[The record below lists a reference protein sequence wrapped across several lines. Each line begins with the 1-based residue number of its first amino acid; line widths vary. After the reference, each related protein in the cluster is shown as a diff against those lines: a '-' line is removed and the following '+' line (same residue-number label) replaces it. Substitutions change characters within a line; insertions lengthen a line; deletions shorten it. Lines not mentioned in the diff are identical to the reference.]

1 MTRTD
6 SFVVGTLVVL
16 LALIAGLVS
25 APSLLPAT
33 AAVATPPPP
42 DLGPVVARPYR
53 EGVLGRPVSVS
64 PLTAKTQAD
73 RDLVAL
79 VFSGLVRNGPNG
91 TLVPDLAE
99 HWTVDPTGTMWT
111 FQLRDDARWHDG
123 EPVTSDDVAYTIRV
137 LQDKA
142 YTGPAARSWREV
154 TVQVKGP
161 RMITFTLTTPLG
173 GFLQLATQPIAPAH
187 LLADTPIAELPT
199 SPFGRQPIGS
209 GPFAV
214 ASLDGQHAEL
224 IPAATML
231 QAETPTAAP
240 SPAAT
245 DSLATPV
252 ATARPSRPVPYLAGM
267 DFTFFDDAQELAD
280 AFRSGGLDAASG
292 LAPGVNR
299 DLARE
304 PGTRSLNYPGA
315 TMTAVLLNLRP
326 GHPEFASP
334 AVRTALLQ
342 AIDRV
347 QLASDAFAAGAAV
360 SSGPIPPSSVMFD
373 PVADPPVA
381 FDPVAAETALKAAG
395 WTKAADGWRLPKV
408 KEPLAIEIVSP
419 DQSSNPAAYAAAE
432 DVVRDWTSLGLGVTH
447 VPLPPG
453 DFVTGRLATGK
464 FQVAVGDVTVGLDPD
479 LYPLL
484 ASSQTVTG
492 GSNVIGLQD
501 PALDKLLA
509 AARGPGSDAERKAA
523 YSALQVALAK
533 GRYLLPLA
541 FADES
546 IVVRDTLEG
555 PTVRQVADP
564 ADRFWDVL
572 TWRLAAGR

>member
-6 SFVVGTLVVL
+6 SFVVGTLVVV
-16 LALIAGLVS
+16 LAVIAGLVS
-25 APSLLPAT
+25 APSLFPAT
-33 AAVATPPPP
+33 ATVATP
-42 DLGPVVARPYR
+42 GPTAGLVTPKPYR
-53 EGVLGRPVSVS
+53 EGVLGRPMSVS
-64 PLTAKTQAD
+64 PLSARTQAD

-99 HWTVDPTGTMWT
+99 HWSVDSTGKTWT
-111 FQLRDDARWHDG
+111 FQLRDDASWHDG
-123 EPVTSDDVAYTIRV
+123 EPVTADDVAFTIRM

-142 YTGPAARSWREV
+142 YTGPAAQSWNEV
-154 TVQVKGP
+154 TVGTKGL
-161 RMITFTLTTPLG
+161 RTVIFTLATPLG

-187 LLADTPIAELPT
+187 LLADIPVAELPT
-199 SPFGRQPIGS
+199 TPFGRQPIGS

-214 ASLDGQHAEL
+214 ASLDDDHAKL

-231 QAETPTAAP
+231 QAASPTAEP
-240 SPAAT
+240 PAVAT

-252 ATARPSRPVPYLAGM
+252 ATPRPSRPIPYLAAM
-267 DFTFFDDAQELAD
+267 EFTFFEDPAALAD
-280 AFRSGGLDAASG
+280 AFRAGGLDAASG
-292 LAPGVNR
+292 LAPALTR

-315 TMTAVLLNLRP
+315 TMTAVLFNLRP

-342 AIDRV
+342 GIDRV
-347 QLASDAFAAGAAV
+347 QLASDAFAAAAAV
-360 SSGPIPPSSVMFD
+360 SSGPIPPASAMFD

-381 FDPVAAETALKAAG
+381 FDPAAAKAGLKKAG
-395 WTKAADGWRLPKV
+395 WTKARDGWRLPKV
-408 KEPLAIEIVSP
+408 KSPIAIELVSP
-419 DQSSNPAAYAAAE
+419 DQASNPAAYAAAQA
-432 DVVRDWTSLGLGVTH
+432 VARDWTSLGLAVTH
-447 VPLPPG
+447 VPLAPA
-453 DFVTGRLATGK
+453 DFVTGRLAAGK

-484 ASSQTVTG
+484 ASSQTLTG

-501 PALDKLLA
+501 PALDALLVT
-509 AARGPGSDAERKAA
+509 ARGSGSEASRLAA
-523 YSALQVALAK
+523 YSALQKALAK

-546 IVVRDTLEG
+546 IVVRDTLQG